1 MTDFIIKSTVSL
13 IVLLGIY
20 HLFLEKEKMHTFNR
34 FYLLFS
40 LVLSFAIPFI
50 TIEVVVES
58 LPKPLVSQTAAV
70 PVLIQPQNQ
79 VIAAKITTIQKAET
93 NYMPIVLWC
102 LYALATIFLIIRF
115 GKNIYSLIMKAKKSQ
130 KVAFNCSTLV
140 LSKEEQLPH
149 TFLQYIFIN
158 EDDFNSQ
165 NIQQELYTH
174 ELTHVRQKHTY
185 DVLFIEILK
194 TLFWFNPILV
204 FYKKAIQLNHEFL
217 ADENVVE
224 SHKNVSFYQNLL
236 VEKAS
241 WNSNLYLASNLN
253 FSVTKKRLIMMTK
266 TTSKSRAF
274 LKKIALVPVLAGLVF
289 ASCIEKTAAKDKE
302 PEVWINGERV
312 KESKMNQPISNW
324 KKEQPNENNQTN
336 EAAYFAGV
344 RFIIYKTGTW
354 TKDRVQGK
362 DIILDKTYEELTAE
376 EKDRFKPYLRIPKGH
391 VKKSPTAAE
400 LEDYKDSKKYAIW
413 IDDVNVK
420 NTELNNYS
428 PSDIAYVLGS
438 SVMKNARTQKHPQP
452 FQFHFYTHNYF
463 DKKQM
468 GKAPEKYPLDKV
480 EIFDKIIKN

>member
-1 MTDFIIKSTVSL
+1 MEIYLLKSTASL

-40 LVLSFAIPFI
+40 LLLSFTIPFI
-50 TIEVVVES
+50 TIEVAVES
-58 LPKPLVSQTAAV
+58 LPKPLLLSQSA
-70 PVLIQPQNQ
+70 PNQVLTQTQNQ
-79 VIAAKITTIQKAET
+79 TIAVDVAQVPESET
-93 NYMPIVLWC
+93 NYIPIILWS
-102 LYALATIFLIIRF
+102 LYVMATLFLVIRF
-115 GKNIYSLIMKAKKSQ
+115 GKNIYSLILKAKKSR

-241 WNSNLYLASNLN
+241 WNSNFYLASNLN
-253 FSVTKKRLIMMTK
+253 FSVTKKRLIMM
-266 TTSKSRAF
+266 
-274 LKKIALVPVLAGLVF
+274 
-289 ASCIEKTAAKDKE
+289 
-302 PEVWINGERV
+302 
-312 KESKMNQPISNW
+312 
-324 KKEQPNENNQTN
+324 
-336 EAAYFAGV
+336 
-344 RFIIYKTGTW
+344 
-354 TKDRVQGK
+354 
-362 DIILDKTYEELTAE
+362 
-376 EKDRFKPYLRIPKGH
+376 
-391 VKKSPTAAE
+391 
-400 LEDYKDSKKYAIW
+400 
-413 IDDVNVK
+413 
-420 NTELNNYS
+420 
-428 PSDIAYVLGS
+428 
-438 SVMKNARTQKHPQP
+438 
-452 FQFHFYTHNYF
+452 
-463 DKKQM
+463 
-468 GKAPEKYPLDKV
+468 
-480 EIFDKIIKN
+480 

>member
-1 MTDFIIKSTVSL
+1 MEAFLLKSTASL

-40 LVLSFAIPFI
+40 LLLSFTIPFI
-50 TIEVVVES
+50 TIEIAVES
-58 LPKPLVSQTAAV
+58 LPKPLLLSQSDSI
-70 PVLIQPQNQ
+70 PVLTQDKSID
-79 VIAAKITTIQKAET
+79 VGAATVQKSGK
-93 NYMPIVLWC
+93 NYIPIILWS
-102 LYALATIFLIIRF
+102 LYALTTLFLVIRF
-115 GKNIYSLIMKAKKSQ
+115 GKNIYDLILKAKKSQ

-241 WNSNLYLASNLN
+241 WNSNFYLASNLN

-302 PEVWINGERV
+302 QEVWINGERV
-312 KESKMNQPISNW
+312 KESEMNQPISNW
-324 KKEQPNENNQTN
+324 KKKQPNEKNQTN

-354 TKDRVQGK
+354 TKDRLQGK
-362 DIILDKTYEELTAE
+362 DIILDKTYEELTAK
-376 EKDRFKPYLRIPKGH
+376 EKDRFKPYLRIPKSH

-420 NTELNNYS
+420 NTELNKYS